1 MFSPNIDQIL
11 LTLGKTNDTYF
22 ADFAV
27 PESLAASSAE
37 PFVAPPSPKISNRF
51 ACNTLNIPSTS
62 QKKFQ
67 SEYHEYC
74 FSFKCSC

>member
-37 PFVAPPSPKISNRF
+37 PFAALPSPRISNRF
-51 ACNTLNIPSTS
+51 ACNTLNRYRLPD
-62 QKKFQ
+62 FLA
-67 SEYHEYC
+67 H
-74 FSFKCSC
+74 